1 MSCSSGCGYA
11 GEFSPLKN
19 TWTRQSSWV
28 ESGYDPYP
36 NNKPPCQ
43 VEGYCGGSGCSSSP
57 TEYNG
62 QPQTIFNSNTPL
74 TQYTVN
80 FPNMQ
85 ATRNILP
92 APTMMNPIQM
102 NYRESFV
109 HDTRCCS
116 ATPYSGLGKT
126 WNKQKPFTT

>member
-1 MSCSSGCGYA
+1 MSCNCGSMN
-11 GEFSPLKN
+11 EFSKLKN
-19 TWTRQSSWV
+19 TWTRQSSWNL
-28 ESGYDPYP
+28 GQYDPYP

-43 VEGYCGGSGCSSSP
+43 VEGYCGSSGCSSSP

-80 FPNMQ
+80 FPNIQ

-92 APTMMNPIQM
+92 APMAMNPVQM

-109 HDTRCCS
+109 HDMRCCE

-126 WNKQKPFTT
+126 WKQQKPFTT